1 MTDFDQDRQRQAMQG
16 RRRNAGRR
24 SLNMGLVGLGIAA
37 FGYLLRFLLP
47 LAVNSAQRGLS
58 AGRVM
63 FLPFGGIASL
73 FAAVMA
79 ISIGMKV
86 RRFVRGLGE
95 DQRDR
100 LGTFVELE
108 KQDRYAAAGIA
119 LGIVTIV
126 FNPLIAF
133 FIVAVVTRA

>member
-1 MTDFDQDRQRQAMQG
+1 MTDFEQDGQRQAFG
-16 RRRNAGRR
+16 DRGRNAGRR
-24 SLNMGLVGLGIAA
+24 SLNMGLLGLGIAA
-37 FGYLLRFLLP
+37 FGYLLGFLLP
-47 LAVNSAQRGLS
+47 LAVNSAQKGLS
-58 AGRVM
+58 AGRAM

-73 FAAVMA
+73 FAAVAA

-86 RRFVRGLGE
+86 RRFVAGLRE
-95 DQRDR
+95 EQRAR
-100 LGTFVELE
+100 LGSFVELE

-119 LGIVTIV
+119 LGIATII

>member
-1 MTDFDQDRQRQAMQG
+1 
-16 RRRNAGRR
+16 
-24 SLNMGLVGLGIAA
+24 
-37 FGYLLRFLLP
+37 
-47 LAVNSAQRGLS
+47 
-58 AGRVM
+58 
-63 FLPFGGIASL
+63 
-73 FAAVMA
+73 
-79 ISIGMKV
+79 MKV